1 MRLRWWGLS
10 VACACTWSSSALADS
25 AQGKRPS
32 PIAAEPGQLLDA
44 RAAAAFRAGIA
55 AFDRQDFEAARV
67 AFLQTYA
74 LKPEAVVVRRNLG
87 LAEIYSGYYL
97 DGARRLARVLH
108 TTAEGSAEDRARML
122 QSLKLAE
129 AHLERISVEVAQQG
143 AQIHI
148 DGVDLGSSPLPI
160 FWYVLPGPYRVR
172 VDKPGFVGYA
182 ESRLARAGS
191 AQQLRVVLQPVVTKP
206 APVSVPVPAP
216 PPSVPLQPPELGPN
230 PWLLL
235 TGGALTA
242 GALAAG
248 AVFSIKAAG
257 SEDRA
262 AQLRAELRSFSCN
275 TPDVFRCDE
284 LMEATHRHDRQVR
297 VAFASFIGAGVTG
310 AATLLYGLLAGGGE
324 GPAAAEGE
332 QSATR
337 AGWEL
342 HAWQGGPYAAWTAE
356 F

>member
-1 MRLRWWGLS
+1 MRLRWWGLCA
-10 VACACTWSSSALADS
+10 ACACTWSSSVLADS

-32 PIAAEPGQLLDA
+32 PIAAEPGQLMDA
-44 RAAAAFRAGIA
+44 RAAATFREGIA

-108 TTAEGSAEDRARML
+108 TTAEGNAEDRARML

-148 DGVDLGSSPLPI
+148 DGVALGSSPLPI
-160 FWYVLPGPYRVR
+160 LWYVLPGPYRVR

-182 ESRLARAGS
+182 ESRLARAGA
-191 AQQLRVVLQPVVTKP
+191 AQHLRVVLQRVVKEP
-206 APVSVPVPAP
+206 APVPAP
-216 PPSVPLQPPELGPN
+216 PPLPRVQLPPVEVGPN

-235 TGGALTA
+235 TGSALTA

-248 AVFSIKAAG
+248 AVFSINAASSKDKAAL
-257 SEDRA
+257 
-262 AQLRAELRSFSCN
+262 LRADLRSFSCN
-275 TPDVFRCDE
+275 TPDVIGCDE
-284 LMEATHRHDRQVR
+284 LMDVTHRHDRQVR

-324 GPAAAEGE
+324 GPAAAQGE
-332 QSATR
+332 ESAKRT
-337 AGWEL
+337 GWEL
-342 HAWQGGPYAAWTAE
+342 HAAWRRGPYAAWTAE